1 MQNNYEKHA
10 PRVSQVI
17 AAVAKVSC
25 KHGLWLVA
33 RVKKARQ
40 IKRLPVVSSTLLKSL
55 VSNIRLFFILA
66 HFSEESIPNILR
78 VTYEHQYTLLF
89 SFFCYLPDSTEFSTK
104 SIIQGGIS
112 VHGKKHI
119 IYRRKNHAAVTSV
132 CSSCI
137 AGTLSTGYVRCSRFA
152 YCW

>member
-1 MQNNYEKHA
+1 MIFCPNALTNYEKHA

-66 HFSEESIPNILR
+66 HFSEESIPNVLR

-89 SFFCYLPDSTEFSTK
+89 TRWTRC
-104 SIIQGGIS
+104 IQA
-112 VHGKKHI
+112 K
-119 IYRRKNHAAVTSV
+119 T
-132 CSSCI
+132 CI
-137 AGTLSTGYVRCSRFA
+137 LRVNQRSD
-152 YCW
+152 